1 MYIFGFGSLIN
12 IKSAQNS
19 FKNRELKKDDLIPIR
34 IKGYKRAW
42 NALESINFENI
53 EVNGVFLNIQ
63 KDENSTIFGVM
74 IKVSNEEFEVLKKRE
89 KNYSCIRIKKED
101 ILNLQLEDDVFAFMT
116 TNKEKIAKV
125 GDINTFIPSKYIEI
139 VQEGIKNF
147 SKEFQ
152 SDFDDIL
159 KDFPFP
165 LKSGNYS
172 FNDPIQNQ
180 AAREA
185 KNHNESN

>member
-19 FKNRELKKDDLIPIR
+19 FKNRELKKDDLIPIK

-74 IKVSNEEFEVLKKRE
+74 IKVTDEEFEVLKKRE

-101 ILNLQLEDDVFAFMT
+101 ILNLQIEDDVFAFMT

-139 VQEGIKNF
+139 IQEGIKNF

-165 LKSGNYS
+165 LKSENYS

-180 AAREA
+180 AARE
-185 KNHNESN
+185 KKS